1 MSKEMREQINKVKNW
16 KQFVNENSSPIEL
29 EIDEIKKEILRL
41 EDENPESKEIPYL
54 YSQLKRL
61 REIQRNVNNS
71 KYWKG

>member
-1 MSKEMREQINKVKNW
+1 MRHVHTFES
-16 KQFVNENSSPIEL
+16 FLNENSSQIEL

-41 EDENPESKEIPYL
+41 EDENPKSKEIPHL

-71 KYWKG
+71 KYRKG

>member
-1 MSKEMREQINKVKNW
+1 MRHVHTFES
-16 KQFVNENSSPIEL
+16 FLNENSSQIEL

-41 EDENPESKEIPYL
+41 EDENPKSKEIPIL

-71 KYWKG
+71 KYRKG